1 MKERIFLIFLFFANI
16 FAWSVV
22 YNLNQV
28 EPLQVNFFDVGQGD
42 SIFIQTPRGYQVL
55 IDGGPTG
62 VILEKLG
69 SVMNFWDKSIDV
81 VILTHPDHDH
91 IAGLI
96 EVLKKYK
103 VDIVLWNGVLKET
116 GESNEWERLLQEEFI
131 ESKIVFSGYQIN
143 TSMISFDVLYP
154 FESLENTKMK
164 NVNNSSVV
172 IRVIFEDTSFL
183 LTGDIDSSV
192 KEKILEKENLISSD
206 VLKIAHHGSKTS
218 FSEEFVKT
226 VNPTVAI
233 ISVSKNN
240 SYNHPHPTV
249 LELLDKYDISIL
261 RTDLIGDIRIISD
274 GKNIKIN

>member
-1 MKERIFLIFLFFANI
+1 MKKRIFLVFLFCANI
-16 FAWSVV
+16 FAWSIV
-22 YNLNQV
+22 YDLNQV
-28 EPLQVNFFDVGQGD
+28 ELLQVNFFDVGQGD
-42 SIFIQTPRGYQVL
+42 SIFIQTPHGYQIL
-55 IDGGPTG
+55 IDGGPTDA
-62 VILEKLG
+62 VLEKLG

-81 VILTHPDHDH
+81 VVLTHPDHDH

-103 VDIVLWNGVLKET
+103 VDIVLWNGALKET

-143 TSMISFDVLYP
+143 TPMVTLDILHPS
-154 FESLENTKMK
+154 ENLENIKVK

-183 LTGDIDSSV
+183 LTGDIDSSIE
-192 KEKILEKENLISSD
+192 KEILEKENLISSD

-218 FSEEFVKT
+218 SSEEFVKT
-226 VNPTVAI
+226 VNPTIAV
-233 ISVSKNN
+233 ISVGENN
-240 SYNHPHPTV
+240 SYNHPYPTV

-261 RTDLIGDIRIISD
+261 RTDLVGDIRITSD